1 MLTFHPCLFLFV
13 CLFFLFL
20 SCLIRRKAY
29 YLNEIDIVEVML
41 STETTC
47 ISSVSLIHELVPGVV
62 TSFVLGS
69 CHDEHPDCDTFV
81 MNGMCDQSIPF
92 KEIFNVRELCKQS
105 CGVCNRYVFLKMLE

>member
-1 MLTFHPCLFLFV
+1 MLAFHPCFFLFV
-13 CLFFLFL
+13 FSFLALNFL
-20 SCLIRRKAY
+20 PCLIRRKAY

-47 ISSVSLIHELVPGVV
+47 ISSVSLIHELMLVA
-62 TSFVLGS
+62 SFILGP

-105 CGVCNRYVFLKMLE
+105 CGVCNRYVFLEILE